1 MTTRGEVITRAN
13 VFYNRVFYNCIN
25 IHSHNKPSPFLPS
38 LGTAQVKL
46 AGDIQIYIQI
56 YWGKENPVPKPE
68 TLKKIGHNLISL
80 LKQPWWFHM
89 WNGVSTKHFMRSYVT
104 SFCCND
110 TALFWQLQTVLALAL
125 PCQHRRSFTLS
136 Y

>member
-1 MTTRGEVITRAN
+1 MCSIIEFSIT
-13 VFYNRVFYNCIN
+13 VSISIV
-25 IHSHNKPSPFLPS
+25 HNKPSPFLPS

-80 LKQPWWFHM
+80 LKQP
-89 WNGVSTKHFMRSYVT
+89 
-104 SFCCND
+104 
-110 TALFWQLQTVLALAL
+110 
-125 PCQHRRSFTLS
+125 
-136 Y
+136 